1 MVTRSENLCKIC
13 FKKLY
18 FQNVLVFTW
27 FLLIFFIDPH
37 LYYIYPC
44 LSFLYYPRYFI
55 CSDSMGHHLNRKL
68 ISYCII
74 FETYI
79 FIEMFICVDVD
90 YKSDSRQG
98 KAYSECVMLRLKSWL
113 EKDAILA
120 GSKYDFLPYP
130 TTPHSTTIKAPPR
143 NKNKLTRTNSV

>member
-1 MVTRSENLCKIC
+1 
-13 FKKLY
+13 
-18 FQNVLVFTW
+18 
-27 FLLIFFIDPH
+27 
-37 LYYIYPC
+37 
-44 LSFLYYPRYFI
+44 
-55 CSDSMGHHLNRKL
+55 
-68 ISYCII
+68 
-74 FETYI
+74 
-79 FIEMFICVDVD
+79 MFICVDVD